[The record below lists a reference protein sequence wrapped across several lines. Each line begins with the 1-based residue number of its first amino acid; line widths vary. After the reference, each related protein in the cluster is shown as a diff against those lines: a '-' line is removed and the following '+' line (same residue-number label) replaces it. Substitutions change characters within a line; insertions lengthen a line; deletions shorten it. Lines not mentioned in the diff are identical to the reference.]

1 MMRSRPPLER
11 RRGKELP
18 RGAESGRSVAMTFD
32 YIIDYFAAEAVGHVG
47 VVPSEEVGA
56 AGDGG
61 DGDVLGIADLVLGY
75 RSVWPA

>member
-1 MMRSRPPLER
+1 
-11 RRGKELP
+11 
-18 RGAESGRSVAMTFD
+18 MTFD